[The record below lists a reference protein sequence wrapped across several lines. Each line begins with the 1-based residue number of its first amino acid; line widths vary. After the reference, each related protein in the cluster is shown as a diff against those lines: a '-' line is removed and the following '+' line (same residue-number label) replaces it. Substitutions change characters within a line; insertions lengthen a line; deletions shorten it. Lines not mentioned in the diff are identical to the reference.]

1 MKGRTKAVTDTA
13 HGNTATATAHCDD
26 LAKAL
31 EAFRDHGALIERW
44 GTELARRLGAGARLL
59 VAGNGGSAAQAQH
72 LTAELVGRYRDDRP
86 PFSAVALHADT
97 SSTTAI
103 ANDYGVEE
111 VFARQTAAHGRPG
124 DVLLLLSTSGASAN
138 LLAAADRAHRL
149 GMTVWALT
157 GRAPNPLHLGAD
169 DALCVDAPL
178 GATVQELHLVAVHM
192 LCEAFDQAV
201 ERGEADHWTADTGAD
216 DRADADTGDGAGG
229 EGERRAEGERVV
241 DGRRGQDGRRGHDG
255 RPGADGGRG
264 ADGRPGVDGWP
275 GVDGQPSAGGG
286 TDADHRSGVDGRP
299 GADGK
304 PGVVGR
310 LVGRA
315 RTVGRAT
322 PEAPAAPR
330 KGHT

>member
-1 MKGRTKAVTDTA
+1 MNTVTGT
-13 HGNTATATAHCDD
+13 THCDD

-31 EAFRDHGALIERW
+31 EAFRDHAPLVGRW

-103 ANDYGVEE
+103 ANDYGVQE

-138 LLAAADRAHRL
+138 LLAAADRAHRQ

-157 GRAPNPLHLGAD
+157 GRAPNPLQLGAD
-169 DALCVDAPL
+169 EALCVDAPA

-201 ERGEADHWTADTGAD
+201 ERGEAGHRGGASGTD
-216 DRADADTGDGAGG
+216 GERGAG
-229 EGERRAEGERVV
+229 E
-241 DGRRGQDGRRGHDG
+241 
-255 RPGADGGRG
+255 PGAERE
-264 ADGRPGVDGWP
+264 
-275 GVDGQPSAGGG
+275 
-286 TDADHRSGVDGRP
+286 P

-315 RTVGRAT
+315 RTVGRT
-322 PEAPAAPR
+322 APGAPVAPG
-330 KGHT
+330 KGHA